1 MLTRFR
7 NGLVKVENL
16 NPLIALRSVLQNRYL
31 LIQLVKRDVL
41 LKYRGAFFG
50 VLWAFLNPLIQL
62 AVFALVFGH
71 IFPSRWQAQV
81 EFQVPNAVMLFAGL
95 ITFNFFADSV
105 SRAPVS
111 VRGYP
116 SYVKKI
122 IFPLEILPMVPLGTA
137 LVHGAFNSLVLL
149 AALGWFGQLHW
160 EVLLLPVI
168 VAPLLLMALGVTWFL
183 AAWGVFIKDMS
194 QIVPVAVQMLMFL
207 SPVFY
212 PATAVPHLLKPV
224 MVLNPLAPTLEN
236 VRAAISGGVVMWGQW
251 GLALALGA
259 IGLMLG
265 FAFFQHGR
273 DEFADVL

>member
-1 MLTRFR
+1 MLARS
-7 NGLVKVENL
+7 LLDQVKAENL
-16 NPLIALRSVLQNRYL
+16 YPLIVLRSLLQNRYL

-62 AVFALVFGH
+62 AVFTFVFGH
-71 IFPSRWQAQV
+71 IFPSRWPSQAGA
-81 EFQVPNAVMLFAGL
+81 EVPNAVMLFAGL
-95 ITFNFFADSV
+95 ITFNLFADSV
-105 SRAPVS
+105 SRAPAS

-122 IFPLEILPMVPLGTA
+122 IFPLEILPMVPVGTA
-137 LVHGAFNSLVLL
+137 LVHGAFNLLIL
-149 AALGWFGQLHW
+149 AASLAWFGRLHW
-160 EVLLLPVI
+160 EMLLLPVLI
-168 VAPLLLMALGVTWFL
+168 APLLLMVLGLTWFL

-224 MVLNPLAPTLEN
+224 MILNPLAPALEN
-236 VRAAISGGVVMWGQW
+236 VRAAISGGTVMWDEW
-251 GLALALGA
+251 CLALVLGA
-259 IGLMLG
+259 MGFMLG
-265 FAFFQHGR
+265 FAFFQHSR